1 MFALIPFPV
10 VLLFTAFLALDLFI
24 FVAWLASRFIPE
36 HQSGLVIK
44 RFGRALPPGRLIA
57 LDGEAGYQAR
67 LLPPGWHW
75 GLWRWR
81 YKVLRV
87 PLVHV
92 PAGEIALVKS
102 VDGAPM
108 PPGRI
113 LAKDVP
119 CDRFQDAEAFLRKGG
134 ERGRQIAFLTAG
146 AYRINPSLFEV
157 ITAKNARAHELD
169 PALLMVQRVPPEK
182 VGIVTTL

>member
-1 MFALIPFPV
+1 MSLSMTRSSQSCQPLTVWQARCSCRSAERSPVMFALVSIWF
-10 VLLFTAFLALDLFI
+10 
-24 FVAWLASRFIPE
+24 FVASAAIVAVLAFTFLSWLGSRFIPE
-36 HQSGLVIK
+36 HLSGLVIK

-57 LDGEAGYQAR
+57 VDGEAGYQSR

-87 PLVHV
+87 PLVQV
-92 PAGEIALVKS
+92 PAGEIALVKA
-102 VDGAPM
+102 VDGAAV

-119 CDRFQDAEAFLRKGG
+119 CDRFQDAERS
-134 ERGRQIAFLTAG
+134 EEHT
-146 AYRINPSLFEV
+146 S
-157 ITAKNARAHELD
+157 ELQS
-169 PALLMVQRVPPEK
+169 PCNLVCRLLLEK
-182 VGIVTTL
+182 HNN